1 MLDRRLLFVY
11 DTQGGLMET
20 IFERTLLFD
29 FYGELLTERQQ
40 EIYED
45 VVMNDMSL
53 SEAAEAY
60 GISRQGIHD
69 TLRRCERA
77 MQEMEQK
84 LHAVEQFEKVRR
96 AVESMDRILTDPGNG
111 IPEETNE
118 KLRGLTAEIMRD
130 IG

>member
-1 MLDRRLLFVY
+1 
-11 DTQGGLMET
+11 MET

-77 MQEMEQK
+77 MHEMEQK

-96 AVESMDRILTDPGNG
+96 AVESMDRILEDPGNG

>member
-1 MLDRRLLFVY
+1 MY

-96 AVESMDRILTDPGNG
+96 AVESMDRILEDPGNG

>member
-1 MLDRRLLFVY
+1 
-11 DTQGGLMET
+11 MET

-29 FYGELLTERQQ
+29 FYGELLTKRQQ

-77 MQEMEQK
+77 MQEMEEK
-84 LHAVEQFEKVRR
+84 LHAVEQFEKVRKT
-96 AVESMDRILTDPGNG
+96 VETMEQVLSDPGNG
-111 IPEETNE
+111 IPRETREE
-118 KLRGLTAEIMRD
+118 LRGLTAQIMKEI
-130 IG
+130 G

>member
-96 AVESMDRILTDPGNG
+96 AVDSMDRILTDPG
-111 IPEETNE
+111 PEFRR
-118 KLRGLTAEIMRD
+118 KQMRSSAD
-130 IG
+130 SPQRS

>member
-1 MLDRRLLFVY
+1 
-11 DTQGGLMET
+11 MET

-29 FYGELLTERQQ
+29 FYGELLTTRQQ

-69 TLRRCERA
+69 TLRRCERI
-77 MQEMEQK
+77 MQEYEEK
-84 LHAVEQFEKVRR
+84 LRAVEQFEKVRR
-96 AVESMDRILTDPGNG
+96 AVESMDRVLSNPENG
-111 IPEETNE
+111 IPEETRE
-118 KLRGLTAEIMRD
+118 KLRGLTAEIMKD

>member
-1 MLDRRLLFVY
+1 
-11 DTQGGLMET
+11 MET

-29 FYGELLTERQQ
+29 FYGELLTTRQQ
-40 EIYED
+40 EIFED

-53 SEAAEAY
+53 SEAAEVY

-77 MQEMEQK
+77 MQEMEEK
-84 LHAVEQFEKVRR
+84 LHAVEQFEKVRKTVG
-96 AVESMDRILTDPGNG
+96 AMDRILADPENG
-111 IPEETNE
+111 IPEDLSK
-118 KLRGLTAEIMRD
+118 KLRGLTAEIMRE

>member
-1 MLDRRLLFVY
+1 MLDSRTLFVY

-29 FYGELLTERQQ
+29 FYGELLTKRQQ
-40 EIYED
+40 EIYEN

-53 SEAAEAY
+53 SEAAEEY

-69 TLRRCERA
+69 TIRRCEKS
-77 MQEMEQK
+77 MQEYEEK
-84 LHAVEQFEKVRR
+84 LHAVSQFEKIRR
-96 AVESMDRILTDPGNG
+96 TLSSLQSFVEQEENG
-111 IPEETNE
+111 IPEEA
-118 KLRGLTAEIMRD
+118 RAVIRSYAGEILKD

>member
-1 MLDRRLLFVY
+1 MY
-11 DTQGGLMET
+11 DTQGDFMET

-29 FYGELLTERQQ
+29 FYGELLTKRQQ

-69 TLRRCERA
+69 TLKRCEKT
-77 MQEMEQK
+77 MQEFEEK
-84 LHAVEQFEKVRR
+84 LHAVEQFESIRKSI
-96 AVESMDRILTDPGNG
+96 AAMHEILIDTENG
-111 IPEETNE
+111 IPEEVRE
-118 KLRGLTAEIMRD
+118 KLTSAAQEILKE

>member
-1 MLDRRLLFVY
+1 MY
-11 DTQGGLMET
+11 DTQGDFMET

-29 FYGELLTERQQ
+29 FYGELLTKRQQ

-69 TLRRCERA
+69 TLKRCEKT
-77 MQEMEQK
+77 MQEFEEK
-84 LHAVEQFEKVRR
+84 LHAVEQFESIRKSI
-96 AVESMDRILTDPGNG
+96 AAMHEILIDTENG
-111 IPEETNE
+111 IPEEVRA
-118 KLRGLTAEIMRD
+118 KLTSAAQEILKE

>member
-1 MLDRRLLFVY
+1 
-11 DTQGGLMET
+11 MET

-29 FYGELLTERQQ
+29 FYGELLTKRQQ

-69 TLRRCERA
+69 TLKRCEKT
-77 MQEMEQK
+77 MQEFEDK
-84 LHAVEQFEKVRR
+84 LHAVEQFESIRKSISAIHEILV
-96 AVESMDRILTDPGNG
+96 DRENG
-111 IPEETNE
+111 IPEEVRE
-118 KLRGLTAEIMRD
+118 KLTSAAQEILKE